1 MQQVLQ
7 RWRLRGS
14 ADPRSAPHRVLV
26 GVDESRAGSA
36 ALCWA
41 AGEASRRGALLT
53 AARAIPAPEVVP
65 AVNDQLWWETGRRL
79 RDAVCAVTGPQ
90 AAETLVLEGDPAG
103 ELVDLSEETGLLVLG
118 KSSRARH
125 RPVAGS
131 ITRYCLLHAHC
142 PVVLVPEEASPGF
155 SAPALVGQAVRRSGG
170 RARMDGVTDQGG
182 GHAGRPFAERAGHYG
197 IRNTEYGI
205 GLFTPAAA
213 AATRTAGPFRWAS
226 WAIRGGNE
234 RSVGKRGLRNVA

>member
-1 MQQVLQ
+1 V
-7 RWRLRGS
+7 
-14 ADPRSAPHRVLV
+14 
-26 GVDESRAGSA
+26 
-36 ALCWA
+36 
-41 AGEASRRGALLT
+41 ASL
-53 AARAIPAPEVVP
+53 AARSRPPEAVP
-65 AVNDQLWWETGRRL
+65 AANDQLRWETGRRL

-170 RARMDGVTDQGG
+170 QAVGPGWMALQIKGAATRAAPLPNELGTT
-182 GHAGRPFAERAGHYG
+182 EYG
-197 IRNTEYGI
+197 IRNTE
-205 GLFTPAAA
+205 
-213 AATRTAGPFRWAS
+213 
-226 WAIRGGNE
+226 
-234 RSVGKRGLRNVA
+234 